1 MVVMVMRRKTE
12 MDFDEFARDE
22 FSCFRGLVLDISY
35 RSVTFSMFSMLFFLS
50 SACKMFVKMSC

>member
-1 MVVMVMRRKTE
+1 

-35 RSVTFSMFSMLFFLS
+35 RSVTFSMFSMLFFQVRAKCLLKCL
-50 SACKMFVKMSC
+50 ADIC